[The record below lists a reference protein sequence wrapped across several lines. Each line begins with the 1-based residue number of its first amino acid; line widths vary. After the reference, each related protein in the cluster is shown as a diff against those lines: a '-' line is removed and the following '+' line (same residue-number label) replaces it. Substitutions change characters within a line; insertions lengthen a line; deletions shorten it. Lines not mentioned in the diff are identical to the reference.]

1 MKTRPLCFTQ
11 LNRVVMKNY
20 IFLFL
25 LGCMLSLAGA
35 CAFAGTDGSI
45 KLSPKFCKHGLNQ
58 PKGGDFAAFVFCDDA
73 LGTQIGIILTRPG
86 VGPVEA
92 NVEWSNTN
100 RFWQEGLWMTDVKE
114 MVWSKSRN
122 YLYVIT
128 SEIYS
133 EEALYELDL
142 RQRKALKLLDG
153 TTVEGYLSI
162 ERIYDQTLVVNGKE
176 FKMKD

>member
-1 MKTRPLCFTQ
+1 MK
-11 LNRVVMKNY
+11 KH
-20 IFLFL
+20 IFISLFGCMILFL
-25 LGCMLSLAGA
+25 GA
-35 CAFAGTDGSI
+35 CASAGTDDSI

-58 PKGGDFAAFVFCDDA
+58 PSGGDFAAFVFCDDA

-92 NVEWSNTN
+92 NSEWSNTN

-114 MVWSKSRN
+114 MVWSKSGN
-122 YLYVIT
+122 YLYVVT

-133 EEALYELDL
+133 EEALYELNL

-153 TTVEGYLSI
+153 KKIEGYLNI
-162 ERIYDQTLVVNGKE
+162 EKIYNQTLVVNGKE
-176 FKMKD
+176 FKMKE